1 MEFVADKRK
10 EKARRYR
17 KKLKA
22 DALKSQISRR
32 KAKERSQKYRNKF
45 IELAKTNNKMLEE
58 RKEKNRIRQQ
68 KYRAEK
74 KCKSQE
80 ANLNIREMCNNY
92 KCKQTFGKALK
103 KAEKPLPV
111 NLEKRKQIVDNLH
124 NKYGTP
130 IEEKKSY

>member
-17 KKLKA
+17 EKLKA

-58 RKEKNRIRQQ
+58 RKEKN
-68 KYRAEK
+68 E
-74 KCKSQE
+74 
-80 ANLNIREMCNNY
+80 
-92 KCKQTFGKALK
+92 
-103 KAEKPLPV
+103 
-111 NLEKRKQIVDNLH
+111 
-124 NKYGTP
+124 
-130 IEEKKSY
+130 